1 MLGVV
6 ALCCVCSKE
15 RLLCCLWGW
24 GWDLLMIS
32 SVVLGLG
39 LAVFRG
45 VYRGFK
51 QSRIVG
57 SREDRFIMEEIFQ
70 CAAVRN
76 GVKKFLFN
84 SLSCSMVA

>member
-1 MLGVV
+1 MASLGVFSLLGVV

-39 LAVFRG
+39 
-45 VYRGFK
+45 
-51 QSRIVG
+51 
-57 SREDRFIMEEIFQ
+57 
-70 CAAVRN
+70 
-76 GVKKFLFN
+76 
-84 SLSCSMVA
+84 MVE